1 MNYWICIINK
11 ENWNIISSN
20 LIWGVKLNQKKK
32 FEQIEPGDKIIFY
45 LKGGIFKGI
54 FESNSKMFESYEK
67 LFKPH
72 PTWNRNEIFPLRIK
86 IKSIASSTLETNLI
100 EILGKLSFIKKK
112 KNWAAYFF
120 RSIIKINKE
129 DYLVIKNS
137 MRKK

>member
-20 LIWGVKLNQKKK
+20 LIWGAKLSQKKI
-32 FEQIEPGDKIIFY
+32 EQIEPVDKIIFH

-54 FESNSKMFESYEK
+54 FQSDSKMFESYEK

-72 PTWNRNEIFPLRIK
+72 PSWNKNEIFPLRIR
-86 IKSIASSTLETNLI
+86 IKSVTSSTLETNLI
-100 EILGKLSFIKKK
+100 EILEKLSFIKKK

-120 RSIIKINKE
+120 RTMIKINKE